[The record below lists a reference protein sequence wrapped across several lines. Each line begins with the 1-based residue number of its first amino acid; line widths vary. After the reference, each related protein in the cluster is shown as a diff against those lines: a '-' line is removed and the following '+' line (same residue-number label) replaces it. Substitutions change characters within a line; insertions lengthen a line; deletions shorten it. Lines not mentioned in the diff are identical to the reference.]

1 MDAYKELF
9 DAYRKLG
16 TKDKRIAY
24 LKEVKEIELLLNE
37 LLLNNNIEPLEKIVE
52 DENIQENMKEKEF
65 LDISYKNV
73 YFIKAFLLQLI
84 NDK

>member
-9 DAYRKLG
+9 AAYRRLG

>member
-9 DAYRKLG
+9 DAYSKLG

-52 DENIQENMKEKEF
+52 NESIQENMKEKDF
-65 LDISYKNV
+65 LDISYKKV
-73 YFIKAFLLQLI
+73 YLIKTLLIQLI

>member
-9 DAYRKLG
+9 DAYSKLG
-16 TKDKRIAY
+16 TKDKRTAY
-24 LKEVKEIELLLNE
+24 LKEVKEIELLLSE

-52 DENIQENMKEKEF
+52 DENIQENMREKDF
-65 LDISYKNV
+65 LDISYKKA
-73 YFIKAFLLQLI
+73 YLIKTLLIQLI

>member
-9 DAYRKLG
+9 DAYSKLG

-52 DENIQENMKEKEF
+52 NESIQENMKEKDF
-65 LDISYKNV
+65 LDISYKKV
-73 YFIKAFLLQLI
+73 YLIKILLIQLI